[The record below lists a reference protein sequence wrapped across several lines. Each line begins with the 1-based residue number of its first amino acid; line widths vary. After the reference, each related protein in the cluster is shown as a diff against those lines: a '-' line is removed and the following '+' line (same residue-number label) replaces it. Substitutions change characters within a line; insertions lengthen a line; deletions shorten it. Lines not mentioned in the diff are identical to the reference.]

1 MSDPAVQPEPS
12 FDDPFV
18 DQAIRDVARLE
29 KLADMAMDAAER
41 ISLRL
46 RATSDM
52 PADEAV
58 PLLAPLTRDLALAA
72 RCVRQTL
79 ALKARIIA
87 DWRAEQAGIVEA
99 RTERRQAQKAE
110 RGAIIREEV
119 ADILEQR
126 IERDAPK
133 REREYLLADLRAFAD
148 DEDLDADYADRSV
161 SELVTEVRRRIGLA
175 PDWTRLAEK
184 PFETDLAR
192 MEREERAR
200 DMPELIE
207 VRREWGVA
215 GEDDPPA
222 DAWQGDG
229 SSP

>member
-1 MSDPAVQPEPS
+1 MFEPDVQPES
-12 FDDPFV
+12 SSDDPFV
-18 DQAIRDVARLE
+18 DHALRDVIRLDQ
-29 KLADMAMDAAER
+29 LASMAMDAAER

-46 RATSDM
+46 RETSSM

-58 PLLAPLTRDLALAA
+58 PLLKPLTRDLALAA

-99 RTERRQAQKAE
+99 RAERKQAEKAE

-133 REREYLLADLRAFAD
+133 PEREDLLADLRAFAD
-148 DEDLDADYADRSV
+148 DEDLDADYAERSV
-161 SELVTEVRRRIGLA
+161 TDLVSEVRRRIGLA
-175 PDWTRLAEK
+175 PDWSRLAEK

-200 DMPELIE
+200 EMPELIE

-215 GEDDPPA
+215 GPDDPPP
-222 DAWQGDG
+222 DG
-229 SSP
+229 ASP